1 METTEERVY
10 GSQPQSPYD
19 KKVQEKFAK
28 DIAHQSRLMDE
39 VGKLLIS
46 IELVIP
52 GIYATVLKL
61 IAGEKATMESGF
73 ALGLTFLLWFMALVL
88 SFLAIFPQR
97 YSVDKENLKAIET
110 FYHQSATHKAGLL
123 IASTV
128 LFFGGIACS
137 VWAL

>member
-19 KKVQEKFAK
+19 KKVQEKFAE
-28 DIAHQSRLMDE
+28 DIAHQSRLME
-39 VGKLLIS
+39 EMAKLLIS
-46 IELVIP
+46 IELAIP

-61 IAGEKATMESGF
+61 IAGEKATMETGF

-97 YSVDKENLKAIET
+97 YTVDKNNLKAIED
-110 FYHQSATHKAGLL
+110 FYHRSAKHKAHFL
-123 IASTV
+123 IGSVV

-137 VWAL
+137 VFAL